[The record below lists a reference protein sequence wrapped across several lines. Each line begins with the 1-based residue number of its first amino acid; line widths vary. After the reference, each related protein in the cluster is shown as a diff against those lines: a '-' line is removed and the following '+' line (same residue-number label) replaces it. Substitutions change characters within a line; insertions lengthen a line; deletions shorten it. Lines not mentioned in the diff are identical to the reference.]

1 MRIGIIG
8 GGFVGSAVAHAH
20 QHDEVLIN
28 DPKHPYSTPLTDF
41 VDCDAIFVCV
51 PSPSAEEGYCD
62 TSILEDVLKNLFF
75 VTIAT
80 QIPIISKVT
89 APPSVYERLQKQYP
103 NLVHAPEFLTA
114 KNALWEY
121 KFGKLCVIGGN
132 QEWSGKAAKVILQGM
147 VEVRLDNVRFSDIK
161 TAALYK
167 YLMNSYLAM
176 KVTFMNDFYELAQA
190 QNIDWNDIQ
199 MIARSDER
207 IGNTHLSVPGNNGE
221 YGWGGGC
228 FPKDVS
234 AIIME
239 AIDTEVDFE
248 LMQRVETINKKH
260 RKKND

>member
-8 GGFVGSAVAHAH
+8 SGFVGSAVAHAH

-28 DPKHPYSTPLTDF
+28 DPKHPHSTPLTGF
-41 VDCDAIFVCV
+41 TNCDAIFVCV
-51 PSPSAEEGYCD
+51 PSPSTEDGHCD
-62 TSILEDVLKNLFF
+62 STILEDVLKQLLF
-75 VTIAT
+75 VNIST

-114 KNALWEY
+114 KHALFEY
-121 KFGKLCVIGGN
+121 KFGKLCVVGGN
-132 QEWSGKAAKVILQGM
+132 KEWSTKAAKVILAGM
-147 VEVRLDNVRFSDIK
+147 VDVRHDSVLFVDIK
-161 TAALYK
+161 TASLYK

-176 KVTFMNDFYELAQA
+176 KVTFMNDFQELAQS
-190 QNIDWNDIQ
+190 QDIDWNAIQ
-199 MIARSDER
+199 TIVRSDDR

-228 FPKDVS
+228 FPKDVA

-239 AIDTEVDFE
+239 AIDTNIDFD
-248 LMQRVETINKKH
+248 LMQRVETINKTH

>member
-8 GGFVGSAVAHAH
+8 SGFVGSAVAHAH
-20 QHDEVLIN
+20 LHDEVLIN
-28 DPKHPYSTPLTDF
+28 DPKHPHSVALTDF
-41 VDCDAIFVCV
+41 VNCDAIFICV
-51 PSPSAEEGYCD
+51 PSPSTEDDHCD

-75 VTIAT
+75 VNIAT

-89 APPSVYERLQKQYP
+89 APPSAYERLQKQYP

-132 QEWSGKAAKVILQGM
+132 KEWSGKAAKVILQGM
-147 VEVRLDNVRFSDIK
+147 VEVRPDNVLFTDIK
-161 TAALYK
+161 AASLYK
-167 YLMNSYLAM
+167 YLMNSYLAA
-176 KVTFMNDFYELAQA
+176 KVTFMNEFYELAQA

-199 MIARSDER
+199 SIACRDER

-228 FPKDVS
+228 FPKDVA

-239 AIDTEVDFE
+239 AIDHNIDFE
-248 LMQRVETINKKH
+248 FMERVETINKKH
-260 RKKND
+260 RKKK

>member
-8 GGFVGSAVAHAH
+8 SGFVGSAVAHAH
-20 QHDEVLIN
+20 LHDEVLIN
-28 DPKHPYSTPLTDF
+28 DPKHPHSVALTDF
-41 VDCDAIFVCV
+41 VDCDAIFICV
-51 PSPSAEEGYCD
+51 PSPSTEDGHCD

-75 VTIAT
+75 VNITA

-132 QEWSGKAAKVILQGM
+132 KEWRGKAAKVILQGM
-147 VEVRLDNVRFSDIK
+147 VEVRPDNVLFTDIK
-161 TAALYK
+161 AASLYK
-167 YLMNSYLAM
+167 YLMNSYLAA
-176 KVTFMNDFYELAQA
+176 KVTFMNDFYELAQVHS
-190 QNIDWNDIQ
+190 IDWNDIQ
-199 MIARSDER
+199 SIARSDER

-228 FPKDVS
+228 FPKDVA

-239 AIDTEVDFE
+239 AIDHNVDFE
-248 LMQRVETINKKH
+248 LMDRVETINKKH
-260 RKKND
+260 RKKK